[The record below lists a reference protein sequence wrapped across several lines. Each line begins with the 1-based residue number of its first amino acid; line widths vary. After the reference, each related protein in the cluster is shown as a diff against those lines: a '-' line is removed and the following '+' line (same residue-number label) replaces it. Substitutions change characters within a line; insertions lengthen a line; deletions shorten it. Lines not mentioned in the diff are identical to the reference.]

1 LWSQEKN
8 MTNVER
14 PVLRTEHAKH
24 VCNICGKPSEDTIC
38 EVCSIKLRAE
48 ALVRKQHEDKGEE

>member
-1 LWSQEKN
+1 